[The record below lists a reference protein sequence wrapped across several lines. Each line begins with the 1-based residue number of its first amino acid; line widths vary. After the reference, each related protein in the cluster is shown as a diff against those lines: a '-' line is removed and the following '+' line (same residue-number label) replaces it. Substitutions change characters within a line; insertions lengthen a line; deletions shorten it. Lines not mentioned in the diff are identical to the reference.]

1 MSARQRRVWWA
12 AGILCALAGGVSLV
26 YVWVT
31 NSVTGRSW
39 LLTTVVSQI
48 EGAFKGRGHLRVGT
62 MRSVLGSV
70 APRVAVDVEPLI
82 DSLVPAELE
91 DLKRDIAL
99 GLAQLRRGDGVDGD
113 GFFSRLAVHRRD
125 ADLPDAILMR

>member
-1 MSARQRRVWWA
+1 MRLPRDVSGSDLAKGLRRYGYEVVRQTGSHMRLVARLPS
-12 AGILCALAGGVSLV
+12 GEHH
-26 YVWVT
+26 VT
-31 NSVTGRSW
+31 
-39 LLTTVVSQI
+39 I
-48 EGAFKGRGHLRVGT
+48 PAHADLRVGT